1 MPDAKIDISIGA
13 LTFHAEGE
21 QKWVGEQLDKL
32 FVHAE
37 TLAEVAPPDPAAGA
51 SGKEHTPMDSDP
63 DIAKK
68 PLATFLKEKNATAKQ
83 VQKFLATAVWLESKG
98 STRLSTADVAKAL
111 KDSNQSRLGNPA
123 DCLNQNVKKGFCE
136 KDGDKFFVTTE
147 GKGSL

>member
-1 MPDAKIDISIGA
+1 MPDAKIDITIGA

-21 QKWVGEQLDKL
+21 QKWVSEQLDKM
-32 FVHAE
+32 FTHAE
-37 TLAEVAPPDPAAGA
+37 SLSSIAPPEKIVANATD
-51 SGKEHTPMDSDP
+51 HTPMASDP

-68 PLATFLKEKNATAKQ
+68 TLATLLKEKNASSKQ
-83 VQKFLATAVWLESKG
+83 VQKFLATAIWLESKG
-98 STRLSTADVAKAL
+98 NARTSTSDVVKAL

-147 GKGSL
+147 GKAAL

>member
-1 MPDAKIDISIGA
+1 MPDAKIDITIGT

-37 TLAEVAPPDPAAGA
+37 SLASVAPADPPGGGDA
-51 SGKEHTPMDSDP
+51 EHTPMGSDP

-68 PLATFLKEKNATAKQ
+68 PLATFLKEKNATTKQ

-98 STRLSTADVAKAL
+98 NSRISTADVSKAL

-147 GKGSL
+147 GKGAL